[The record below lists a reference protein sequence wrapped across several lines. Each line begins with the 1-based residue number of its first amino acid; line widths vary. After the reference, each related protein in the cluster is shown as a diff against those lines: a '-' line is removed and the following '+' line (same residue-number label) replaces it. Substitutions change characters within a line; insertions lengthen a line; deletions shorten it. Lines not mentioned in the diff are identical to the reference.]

1 MRKLHYLIMKLASLT
16 IFSLKRLLTARTAA
30 AFCYPFR
37 VDSVITCQRIRLN
50 SIRPI
55 PSSSHTALTNMS
67 SSRLFTR
74 SRDTEDDKGVSSK
87 DSAVSTE
94 ACTQSSAKFVKP
106 TNQHKPSPLAGVP
119 IGPVLV
125 SHYDTSDRDS
135 IGSDN
140 LVYQPIIIRYIYEG
154 GHPAQGRLCHLS
166 PTSKV
171 ITVPQL
177 INTLIEDG
185 VDMETFYA
193 CAYETLSSSGGW
205 MPLERGKRWHNPFDV
220 EGEWKDLDSDAGL
233 IFPLESLGV
242 NADGTVDT
250 AARRIDVKLFRRPSL
265 PKHNDVSMID
275 GADENPF
282 SAVISEQQKSQDQ
295 IELSLDALQAI
306 QSAVPAGKIPIQG
319 YFGIGII
326 QPKTSSNIGTLL
338 RSAYQLGASIVY
350 TIGGRYKSHSTDTLN
365 VPARIPLIEANDW
378 NAFVE
383 NSPRSAV
390 WVVVEMGGT
399 PLSDFK
405 HPRNAIYIL
414 GSEDHGVPKNVL
426 RACREVVSLEAEAYA
441 SYNVAVAGSI
451 VMYDRMIKLKRNNEK
466 KDNDTSDDQ
475 C

>member
-1 MRKLHYLIMKLASLT
+1 MA
-16 IFSLKRLLTARTAA
+16 
-30 AFCYPFR
+30 
-37 VDSVITCQRIRLN
+37 
-50 SIRPI
+50 
-55 PSSSHTALTNMS
+55 
-67 SSRLFTR
+67 SSRLFT
-74 SRDTEDDKGVSSK
+74 SFK
-87 DSAVSTE
+87 DIEGDNNGSNNANAIST
-94 ACTQSSAKFVKP
+94 AAYAQSSTKFAKP

-119 IGPVLV
+119 IGPVLI
-125 SHYDTSDRDS
+125 SQYDASAHNSIRDENS
-135 IGSDN
+135 ATE
-140 LVYQPIIIRYIYEG
+140 PIIVRYIYEG

-171 ITVPQL
+171 IAVPQL
-177 INTLIEDG
+177 INALIEDG

-205 MPLERGKRWHNPFDV
+205 MPLEKGKRWDNPFDV
-220 EGEWKDLDSDAGL
+220 KGSWKEMNSDAGL

-242 NADGTVDT
+242 NADGTIDT
-250 AARRIDVKLFRRPSL
+250 AARRIDVKLFRRPSS
-265 PKHNDVSMID
+265 PKQNSVSIVDVVD
-275 GADENPF
+275 ANPF
-282 SAVISEQQKSQDQ
+282 SAVISEQQRTQDQ
-295 IELSLDALQAI
+295 IELSLDALQAM
-306 QSAVPAGKIPIQG
+306 QSAVPAGKVAVQG

-338 RSAYQLGASIVY
+338 RSAYQLGASLVY
-350 TIGGRYKSHSTDTLN
+350 TIGGRYKSQSTDTLN
-365 VPARIPLIEANDW
+365 VPARIPLIEVNDW

-426 RACREVVSLEAEAYA
+426 RACREVVSLEAEEYA

-451 VMYDRMIKLKRNNEK
+451 VMYDRMIKMRKVNEK
-466 KDNDTSDDQ
+466 KVNDANKDHS
-475 C
+475 